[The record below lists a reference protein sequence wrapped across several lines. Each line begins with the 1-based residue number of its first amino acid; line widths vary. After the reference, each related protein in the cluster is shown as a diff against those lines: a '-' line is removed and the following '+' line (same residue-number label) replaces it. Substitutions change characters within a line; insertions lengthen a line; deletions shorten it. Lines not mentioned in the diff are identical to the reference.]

1 MNKEKYVKPQFNI
14 QIFEPNEFC
23 AACGT
28 ADLQC
33 NVFITDFTGTHFPH
47 DLYLESNGIPGL
59 QPGTSSTSDKLL
71 LSQTENCGKTY
82 NVKVDDLVQGYAT
95 LKGRETF
102 VRWPVWIFAD
112 PDSGGKYHAYAT
124 FDKPVGANRS

>member
-28 ADLQC
+28 VDIPC
-33 NVFITDFTGTHFPH
+33 NVFITDFTGTHFAH

-59 QPGTSSTSDKLL
+59 QPGTSPGSDKLL
-71 LSQTENCGKTY
+71 MSQTVNCGETY

-95 LKGRETF
+95 LKGREMF
-102 VRWPVWIFAD
+102 VQWPVWIFT
-112 PDSGGKYHAYAT
+112 DSTKTSHYHAFASY
-124 FDKPVGANRS
+124 DKPIGANRS